1 MIKNY
6 IKKYE
11 KYSILTSILMI
22 ILSVFLIWKP
32 VKSMDFFIL
41 FFAALLV
48 VEGVSSFIS
57 YFTMEKEDRLFSFDL
72 IMGLMTLL
80 AGVFVFSYRKE
91 LISLF
96 PMILC
101 IWIIGTNLFKIQ
113 LSINLSSIG
122 YKGWIWLLLTNILMI
137 LIGVLLIIK
146 PFTIAL
152 AITTLAGLFLL
163 VTEIV
168 NLVESIAILMKI
180 KD

>member
-22 ILSVFLIWKP
+22 VLSIFLIWKP
-32 VKSMDFFIL
+32 VKSMDLFVI
-41 FFAALLV
+41 FFAAILV

-72 IMGLMTLL
+72 IMGIMTLL
-80 AGVFVFSYRKE
+80 AGVFVFLYRKE

-96 PMILC
+96 PMILG
-101 IWIIGTNLFKIQ
+101 IWMIGTNLFKLQ
-113 LSINLSSIG
+113 LSINLSTVG
-122 YKGWIWLLLTNILMI
+122 YRGWIWLLLSNILMI
-137 LIGVLLIIK
+137 IVGLLLIVK
-146 PFTIAL
+146 PFTIA
-152 AITTLAGLFLL
+152 ITFTTLAGIFLL
-163 VTEIV
+163 VTEII
-168 NLVESIAILMKI
+168 NLVESISILMKI

>member
-41 FFAALLV
+41 FFAVLLV

-80 AGVFVFSYRKE
+80 SGVFVFSYRKE

-96 PMILC
+96 PMILG

>member
-22 ILSVFLIWKP
+22 ILSIFLIWKP
-32 VKSMDFFIL
+32 VKSIEL
-41 FFAALLV
+41 LVIFFAAILV
-48 VEGVSSFIS
+48 VEGISSFIS

-72 IMGLMTLL
+72 IIGIMTLL
-80 AGVFVFSYRKE
+80 TGIFLFFYRKE
-91 LISLF
+91 LMSFF
-96 PMILC
+96 PILLGIWMIG
-101 IWIIGTNLFKIQ
+101 INLFKMQ

-137 LIGVLLIIK
+137 ILGLLLILK
-146 PFTIAL
+146 PWGTAL
-152 AITTLAGLFLL
+152 AITTIAGIFLL
-163 VTEIV
+163 VTEII
-168 NLVESIAILMKI
+168 NLLESISILIKI

>member
-22 ILSVFLIWKP
+22 ILSIFLIWKP
-32 VKSMDFFIL
+32 VKSIEL
-41 FFAALLV
+41 LVIFFAAILV
-48 VEGVSSFIS
+48 IEGISSFIS

-72 IMGLMTLL
+72 IIGIMTLL
-80 AGVFVFSYRKE
+80 TGIFLFFYRKE
-91 LISLF
+91 LMSLF
-96 PMILC
+96 PIFLGIWMIG
-101 IWIIGTNLFKIQ
+101 INLFKMQ

-137 LIGVLLIIK
+137 LLGLLLILK
-146 PFTIAL
+146 PWGTAL
-152 AITTLAGLFLL
+152 AITTIAGIFLL
-163 VTEIV
+163 VTEII
-168 NLVESIAILMKI
+168 NLLESISILIKI

>member
-32 VKSMDFFIL
+32 VKSMDLFVI
-41 FFAALLV
+41 FFAAILV

-72 IMGLMTLL
+72 IMGIMTLL

-96 PMILC
+96 PMILG